1 MSNSFEFTRL
11 QNIFIKFVSKNIKS
25 DKVRADSKSNT
36 RPKIDRN
43 FFVEIFRLSGCSM
56 TSFDILNSMIV
67 TRLGENLEVKCLNLK
82 NFQKKSTTFRR

>member
-1 MSNSFEFTRL
+1 MSNNFEFTRL

-25 DKVRADSKSNT
+25 DKVRADSKSII

-43 FFVEIFRLSGCSM
+43 FFVEILRLSGCSM

-67 TRLGENLEVKCLNLK
+67 TRLGEN
-82 NFQKKSTTFRR
+82 